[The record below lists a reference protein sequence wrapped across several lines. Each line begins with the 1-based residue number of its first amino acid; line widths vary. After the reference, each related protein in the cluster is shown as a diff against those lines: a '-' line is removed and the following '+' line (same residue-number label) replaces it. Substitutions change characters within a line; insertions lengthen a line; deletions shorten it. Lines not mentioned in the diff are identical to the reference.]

1 MFNPGDLVQIKT
13 REEVL
18 EEGRPC
24 SRGSAIHK
32 YGGSICKVVR
42 VVSGDMVCQL
52 ESVEIVDNLPDISLS
67 TIENWSWGNHNL
79 KLAYNP
85 QINTD
90 EIMSLLEA

>member
-1 MFNPGDLVQIKT
+1 MFYPGDLVQIKT

-18 EEGRPC
+18 AEGRPC
-24 SRGSAIHK
+24 SRGSALHK
-32 YGGSICKVVR
+32 YGGSICKVIGGNVFY
-42 VVSGDMVCQL
+42 SL

-67 TIENWSWGNHNL
+67 TIEDWHWGKRNL

-85 QINTD
+85 KINTD

>member
-18 EEGRPC
+18 AEGRQC
-24 SRGSAIHK
+24 FRGSVLHK
-32 YGGSICKVVR
+32 YGGSICKVI
-42 VVSGDMVCQL
+42 SGRRIHRL
-52 ESVEIVDNLPDISLS
+52 ESVEIVDNLPDIGLP
-67 TIENWSWGNHNL
+67 TIEDWDWGYINL

-85 QINTD
+85 KINTD

>member
-24 SRGSAIHK
+24 SKGSVLHK
-32 YGGSICKVVR
+32 YGGSICKVIDGEKCYR
-42 VVSGDMVCQL
+42 L
-52 ESVEIVDNLPDISLS
+52 ESVEIVDNLPDTYVPI
-67 TIENWSWGNHNL
+67 IENFSWVDVNL
-79 KLAYNP
+79 KPAYDP
-85 QINTD
+85 KINTD

>member
-1 MFNPGDLVQIKT
+1 MFNVGDLVQIKT

-18 EEGRPC
+18 KEGRPC

-32 YGGSICKVVR
+32 YGGSICKVV
-42 VVSGDMVCQL
+42 SGRSVYRL
-52 ESVEIVDNLPDISLS
+52 ESVEIVDNSPDTYIPI
-67 TIENWSWGNHNL
+67 IENFSWVDVNL